1 MKLKALRAVLAVLL
15 ASLLVPSIV
24 SCGSDTAS
32 VPDKTQAADEPSDA
46 PQAISEDAYKAELA
60 SLTEALNVKLYGLD
74 ELLVV
79 PDMESEEW
87 QIEVT
92 LALADIMMLCDAAGQ
107 LVPPGSM
114 LDAHVAYLETILHVS
129 DAVDVVIWGMD
140 KADTDVLNQASAE
153 LWIASEIL
161 SRVTEP
167 AT

>member
-1 MKLKALRAVLAVLL
+1 V
-15 ASLLVPSIV
+15 
-24 SCGSDTAS
+24 
-32 VPDKTQAADEPSDA
+32 DEPIDA
-46 PQAISEDAYKAELA
+46 PQAINEDAYKAELV

-79 PDMESEEW
+79 PDIESEEW

-92 LALADIMMLCDAAGQ
+92 LALADIMTLCDAAGQ
-107 LVPPGSM
+107 LVPPCSM

-129 DAVDVVIWGMD
+129 DVVDVLIRGMD